1 MPLQFDSSVN
11 VFASYYERVR
21 AGMKVSLFDIE
32 LKQLGM
38 PKEGHLRQGILGE
51 KRKVLDLK
59 KPSKKMHQNM
69 SSSSS
74 PNHPDKA
81 AAATMA
87 PSDEGSQGSK
97 KQQLDTSVGVGPPT
111 QSHICERDGAGAD
124 GGEAE
129 EEDADN
135 ELLEGANCLLEEAE
149 LSGHAID
156 DETDGC
162 GPNDVEMEAGSSGSI
177 LEAAAKFISL
187 EAEVLQENLEHI
199 DEDGLNVV
207 GSDALQVEQN
217 RSQIESAKLK
227 EALDSKKHTVTEE
240 VKQAASQ
247 IQDEQQILLEEA
259 VIEAAMNDVN
269 VAGNTEYSNE
279 KDTHECGLT
288 GPLAELITQVYLG
301 LCCFP
306 LTASSLVLQ

>member
-135 ELLEGANCLLEEAE
+135 ELLEGANCLLEDAE

-199 DEDGLNVV
+199 DEDGLYVV

-227 EALDSKKHTVTEE
+227 EALDSKQKKLNRQHPRFKTSS
-240 VKQAASQ
+240 KY
-247 IQDEQQILLEEA
+247 
-259 VIEAAMNDVN
+259 
-269 VAGNTEYSNE
+269 YS
-279 KDTHECGLT
+279 KRR
-288 GPLAELITQVYLG
+288 
-301 LCCFP
+301 
-306 LTASSLVLQ
+306 